1 MQHDTDVVNAPEIDM
16 TFIRRDDAGQ
26 IVAVSRE
33 PQPGFSPASAD
44 DAAEVEAFLL
54 TVAMNSDFLRSDLQF
69 IRVLDDL
76 LEVMMEKNLLVFTD
90 LPPEAQEKVMLRNQM
105 RSLRRG
111 HLDILEDE
119 GPL

>member
-1 MQHDTDVVNAPEIDM
+1 MQRDSDRVNRPEM
-16 TFIRRDDAGQ
+16 GMMFIRRDDAGQ
-26 IVAVSRE
+26 IVAVSRG
-33 PQPGFSPASAD
+33 PQTGFSPASDD
-44 DAAEVEAFLL
+44 DAVQVEGFLL
-54 TVAMNSDFLRSDLQF
+54 ALATNSDFLRSDLQF

-111 HLDILEDE
+111 HLDILEED